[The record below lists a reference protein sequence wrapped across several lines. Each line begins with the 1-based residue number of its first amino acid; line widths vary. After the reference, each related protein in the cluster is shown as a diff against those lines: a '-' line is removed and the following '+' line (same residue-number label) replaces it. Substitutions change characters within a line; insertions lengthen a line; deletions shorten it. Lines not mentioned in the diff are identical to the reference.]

1 MHILIIEDSEKL
13 AKSLK
18 TGLEQEGYAV
28 DYILDGLE
36 GEKRLELN
44 HKYFDLLIL
53 DLTLPNRSGLE
64 ICKNIRNKNILL
76 PIIMLT
82 AKDTTEDKIF
92 GLDTGADDYM
102 IKPFSF
108 EELLSRIRA
117 LSRRPKESLPVEL
130 SVNGVTLNTSTKK
143 VQYNGKE
150 ILLTLKEFRLL
161 EYLMAHAGQV
171 ITRDQ
176 IFEHLWDFAFDTFS
190 RVVDVHINNLRTKL
204 NKKNNEDIIETI
216 RGLGYR
222 FKR

>member
-1 MHILIIEDSEKL
+1 MHILIIEDNEKL
-13 AKSLK
+13 SKALK

-44 HKYFDLLIL
+44 HEYYDLLIL
-53 DLTLPNRSGLE
+53 DLMLPNRSGLE
-64 ICKNIRNKNILL
+64 ICKNIRNKNILI

-92 GLDTGADDYM
+92 GLDTGADDYI

-130 SVNGVTLNTSTKK
+130 SANGVVLNASTKK
-143 VQYNGKE
+143 VYYNGKE
-150 ILLTLKEFRLL
+150 IFLTLKEFRLL
-161 EYLMAHAGQV
+161 EYLMIHTGQV
-171 ITRDQ
+171 ITRQQ
-176 IFEHLWDFAFDTFS
+176 IFDHLWDFDFDTFS
-190 RVVDVHINNLRTKL
+190 RVVDVHINNLRKKI
-204 NKKNNEDIIETI
+204 NKKNNEHIIETI
-216 RGLGYR
+216 RGVGYR

>member
-1 MHILIIEDSEKL
+1 
-13 AKSLK
+13 
-18 TGLEQEGYAV
+18 
-28 DYILDGLE
+28 
-36 GEKRLELN
+36 
-44 HKYFDLLIL
+44 
-53 DLTLPNRSGLE
+53 
-64 ICKNIRNKNILL
+64 
-76 PIIMLT
+76 MLT

-117 LSRRPKESLPVEL
+117 LSRRPKELLPIEL

-143 VQYNGKE
+143 VHYNGKE
-150 ILLTLKEFRLL
+150 IPLTLKEFRLL

-171 ITRDQ
+171 VTREQ
-176 IFEHLWDFAFDTFS
+176 IFDHLWDFAFDTFS

>member
-44 HKYFDLLIL
+44 HKYYDLLIL

-143 VQYNGKE
+143 VHYNGKE